1 MKTYPVEDFDLLL
14 HEFDVYI
21 VVAHLVIVPKL
32 YAVIKCRFEPWG
44 GLIMEHAGTTL
55 SIYDV
60 PWEDLELTRQEK
72 YVHPELSFPSLR
84 LLIAFPADLTST
96 TLLVSCML
104 RALSTAMWP
113 FAIFFTVRA
122 ALSAWRTLTDPTS
135 TTSALAQSAKNWHS
149 FSAIWGW
156 KPSKFAC
163 YQANHV
169 HDPLH
174 MLRI

>member
-1 MKTYPVEDFDLLL
+1 
-14 HEFDVYI
+14 
-21 VVAHLVIVPKL
+21 
-32 YAVIKCRFEPWG
+32 
-44 GLIMEHAGTTL
+44 LIMEHAGTTL

-96 TLLVSCML
+96 TLFVSCML

-113 FAIFFTVRA
+113 LAIFFAVRA
-122 ALSAWRTLTDPTS
+122 ALSAWRTLTDPAS